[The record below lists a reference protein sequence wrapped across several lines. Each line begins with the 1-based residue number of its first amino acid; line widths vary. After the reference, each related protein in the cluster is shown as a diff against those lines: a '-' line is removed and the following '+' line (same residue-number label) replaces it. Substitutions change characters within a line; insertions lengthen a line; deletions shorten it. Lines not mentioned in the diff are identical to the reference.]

1 MSRRGRISLDHLHC
15 YKDGEIRSAEPYLL
29 TAFFK
34 IDGEGNFIDVKDGQ
48 FFIGGS
54 CTFRATPGSHGN
66 LGTRHVSNGADV
78 SIPPPIGE
86 STFAIEPITAAGIG
100 LPDTKISGFVGVV
113 VALMEENWLTESA
126 ANAGHV
132 AFNRTLVRKINEI
145 VPTLRQG
152 MTQIPPGD
160 IELVKKELEARV
172 KAAVID
178 KETDGDFFGL
188 LNADVLIGADL
199 FVAGKSRDIRA
210 RLQRTQTVQPPTP
223 PQTIVT
229 HDYML
234 FGRIEVN
241 GNPVFIGPPFS
252 IVGVGDFNGNGRADI
267 VWHNASTHE
276 TQLWYMD
283 NHQLVDRGTVLGLD
297 GNPVFIGPPF
307 SIVGVGD
314 FNGNG
319 RADIVWHN
327 ASTHETQLWYM
338 DNHQLVD
345 RGTVLGLDGNP
356 VFIGPPFSIVG
367 VGDFNGNGRA
377 DIVWHNAST
386 HETQLWYMD
395 NAPAGRPRHG
405 PGPRRQPGVHR
416 ATVQH
421 RRCRRFQR
429 QRPRGHRVAQR
440 QYARD
445 PVVVHGQP
453 PAGRPRHGPG
463 PRRQPG
469 VHRATVQHRRC
480 RRFQRQRPRGH
491 RVAQRQYARDPGVV
505 HGQPP
510 AGRPR
515 HGPGPRRL
523 NPGRVR
529 QYGTRCLDPPSST
542 RLKSCS
548 RSNTAR

>member
-66 LGTRHVSNGADV
+66 LGTRHVSNGDDV

-367 VGDFNGNGRA
+367 VGDFNGDGRA

-395 NAPAGRPRHG
+395 NHQLVDRGTVLGLDGNPVFIGPPFSIVGVGDFNGNGRADIVWHNASTHETQVWYMDNHQLVDRGTVLGLDGNPVFIG
-405 PGPRRQPGVHR
+405 PPFSIVGVGDFNGDGR
-416 ATVQH
+416 ADIVWHNASTHETQVWYMDNHQLVDRGTVL
-421 RRCRRFQR
+421 
-429 QRPRGHRVAQR
+429 G
-440 QYARD
+440 
-445 PVVVHGQP
+445 
-453 PAGRPRHGPG
+453 
-463 PRRQPG
+463 
-469 VHRATVQHRRC
+469 
-480 RRFQRQRPRGH
+480 
-491 RVAQRQYARDPGVV
+491 
-505 HGQPP
+505 
-510 AGRPR
+510 
-515 HGPGPRRL
+515 
-523 NPGRVR
+523 
-529 QYGTRCLDPPSST
+529 LDD
-542 RLKSCS
+542 
-548 RSNTAR
+548 